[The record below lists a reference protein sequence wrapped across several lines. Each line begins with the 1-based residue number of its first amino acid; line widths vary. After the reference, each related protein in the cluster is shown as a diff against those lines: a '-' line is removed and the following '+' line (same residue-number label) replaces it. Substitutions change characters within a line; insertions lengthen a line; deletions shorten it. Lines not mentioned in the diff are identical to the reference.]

1 VLEAMNNE
9 VRSGRLNDET
19 FKEAVLQYR
28 ERIFL
33 VILRFIRNREDA
45 RDLTQET
52 FVKAYRSRDY
62 FRGESNVYT
71 WLYKIAINLAL
82 NYKNRSRA
90 SSFSSL
96 EDGPEIAGTND
107 PSSGILD
114 RELGQNIDTAIS
126 NLPARQRMVFILRYY
141 DEKPHAE
148 IANLLGITEG
158 AVKASYHQAIMK
170 LRAMLSPYLE
180 AEI

>member
-1 VLEAMNNE
+1 MEAMNNE

-52 FVKAYRSRDY
+52 FVKAYRSREF
-62 FRGESNVYT
+62 FRGESGVYT

-82 NYKNRSRA
+82 NFKNRNRT

-96 EDGPEIAGTND
+96 EDGPELAGTSD
-107 PSSGILD
+107 PSSAILNS
-114 RELGQNIDTAIS
+114 ELGQNLDAAIL
-126 NLPARQRMVFILRYY
+126 NLPARQRMVFILRYF

-170 LRAMLSPYLE
+170 LRAGLSQYLE
-180 AEI
+180 AEV